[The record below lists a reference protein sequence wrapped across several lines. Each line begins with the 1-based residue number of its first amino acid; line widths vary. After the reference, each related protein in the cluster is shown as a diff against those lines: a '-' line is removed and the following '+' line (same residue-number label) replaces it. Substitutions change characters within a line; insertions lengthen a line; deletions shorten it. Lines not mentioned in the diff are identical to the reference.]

1 MRLFEVVAAKASLVL
16 SGVFITANVATAQML
31 PTASAIAEQMGIAWN
46 IGNTMEVPGDP
57 TAWGN
62 PLPTQ
67 KLIDSVKA
75 GGFSTIRI
83 PCAWDSYADQTTLE
97 IDPAWIAQVKQVV
110 DFCINADLFVV
121 LNSHWD
127 GGWLEHNVTVEMQD
141 DVNRKQ
147 GAYWRQIAT
156 AFRDYDHRLL
166 FAGANEPAVQ
176 DPHGTPFGADRMAVL
191 NSYLQTFID
200 SVRATGGNNASRTLI
215 IQGPR
220 TDIELT
226 NQVMT
231 TLPTDNVPDRL
242 MAEVH
247 FYPYQ
252 FTLMEQD
259 EEWGNVFYY
268 WGEGNHSTTDPEH
281 NPTWGE
287 EDFVDQMFDLMK
299 TQFVDKGIPVIIGEF
314 GASKRLTLTGEN
326 LELHIR
332 SRLAYY
338 EYVVSAAVS
347 RGMIPVAWDTGY
359 KGNLTFTIFDRPTG
373 SVYDLGLLNAIRS
386 GAGLPP
392 LEGETTDPGTQGPQA
407 MKVLYSEKD
416 SSWAQV
422 EMDVI
427 EPDFSKYDSIIVRAY
442 VNGETDYDSAGV
454 TKYGYLSLN
463 LVTMSDN
470 WTWREAALGD
480 VEMDSWADYGVAI
493 SGDIND
499 TLNSGVMVPADPSQV
514 DFFALQAYSKG
525 YRGTIYVDYIV
536 FKSNS
541 GLSDTLYSFDVF
553 VPSRMGGNVESIT
566 SIGVDE
572 VESDEEW
579 LTATTSVWDNPSS
592 SVITR
597 APAAS
602 NSIRTSLSQ
611 GRIRASWLS
620 KKSGTAEVTLRN
632 LQGKTL
638 TSRSYKAIKGVNAME
653 IPADYSGVLILE
665 IRQGERT
672 FASRVICH

>member
-1 MRLFEVVAAKASLVL
+1 MGFFESAAARAALVF
-16 SGVFITANVATAQML
+16 SGVFLTASVATAQML
-31 PTASAIAEQMGIAWN
+31 PTASEIADQMGIAWN
-46 IGNTMEVPGDP
+46 IGNTMEVPEDP

-75 GGFSTIRI
+75 AGFSTIRI
-83 PCAWDSYADQTTLE
+83 PCAWDSYADQSTLE
-97 IDPAWIAQVKQVV
+97 IDPDWIAQVKEVV

-127 GGWLEHNVTVEMQD
+127 GGWLEHNVTVESQD
-141 DVNRKQ
+141 EVNRKQ
-147 GAYWRQIAT
+147 GAYWGQIAT
-156 AFRDYDHRLL
+156 AFREYDHRLL

-176 DPHGTPFGADRMAVL
+176 DPHGTAFGQDRMAVL

-200 SVRATGGNNASRTLI
+200 TVRATGGNNESRTLV

-226 NQVMT
+226 NEVMT

-259 EEWGNVFYY
+259 EDWGNVFYY
-268 WGEGNHSTTDPEH
+268 WGEGNHSTTDTEH

-299 TQFVDKGIPVIIGEF
+299 TQFVDNGIPVIIGEF
-314 GASKRLTLTGEN
+314 GASKRLTLTGDD

-338 EYVVSAAVS
+338 EYVVSAATS

-373 SVYDLGLLNAIRS
+373 SVYDLDLLNAIRS

-392 LEGETTDPGTQGPQA
+392 LDGGTSDPGTQEPQA

-422 EMDVI
+422 NLGVVEA
-427 EPDFSKYDSIIVRAY
+427 DFSAYDSIIVRAY

-454 TKYGYLSLN
+454 TQNGFLSLN

-470 WTWREAALGD
+470 WTWREAQWED

-493 SGDIND
+493 SSDPAD
-499 TLNSGVMVPADPSQV
+499 TLESGVMVPADPSQV

-525 YRGTIYVDYIV
+525 YRGTIYVDHIV

-541 GLSDTLYSFDVF
+541 GASDTLYTFDVF
-553 VPSRMGGNVESIT
+553 VPNESGGNVESVS
-566 SIGVDE
+566 SISVDE
-572 VESDEEW
+572 VESDQEW
-579 LTATTSVWDNPSS
+579 VTATTSVWDDPSTP
-592 SVITR
+592 VITR
-597 APAAS
+597 APSALAP
-602 NSIRTSLSQ
+602 IRTSLSQ

-620 KKSGTAEVTLRN
+620 EESGTAEVTLKN
-632 LQGKTL
+632 LMGKTL
-638 TSRSYKAIKGVNAME
+638 MRRSYKASQGMNKMD
-653 IPADYSGVLILE
+653 IPASYSGMVILQ
-665 IRQGERT
+665 IRQGEEM
-672 FASRVICH
+672 FVSRMLCH